1 MTPMKEWTLMFYF
14 ASDNPLAP
22 GVVSQLKAIKDA
34 GFHPEVNVIT
44 QFDPHT
50 VGTPTHVFD
59 VNIIEKLKRP
69 GDADIGF
76 GDSITPFVRNLL
88 QDKLWRNQKT
98 RNNDLVREEYQRLL
112 KEYYDVDYDPP
123 LPPRASGRGEFETRR
138 RRQEPNP
145 KESLKEFLEFCR
157 VRYPARHYMLFI
169 LGHGVVVGNDI
180 FLFDEHADVQS
191 LTLKELGEVLND
203 FKEEIEAQKAKLELI
218 SFHSCSVSALE
229 VVYELKGAANYML
242 ASQGPA
248 FVGSWPYRQILI
260 RIFKSL
266 RRQARTTSNAEAARA
281 ESIRELIIG
290 IFYSCLYNSTDFLL
304 AGYSFDLCLCN
315 LNCLEG
321 VTEPIKKLAKAM
333 VDALYD
339 PKLEAQADKKL
350 LCDPQKGA
358 DLVAR
363 DLIQLAHLQAQ
374 SFWQESYTDLFDFC
388 FCFSRLYK
396 LYDKQYSGQGWE
408 REKVVQQGEGEGHGQ
423 KGTEWEEVK
432 TELLGKSKAIYKA
445 CCAVMAVLE
454 KEVLKEE
461 EATALAAERDE
472 PLPPRESPDK
482 RGREDEEKLIVRAA
496 FAGPAYQYS
505 HGLSVYF
512 PWAQP
517 PSDNPIVEEYPN
529 YNFSKATCWSIF
541 LDKYFKGTLR
551 CTRKAE
557 DQDEE
562 RYPVCGKKPRSR
574 SAAAQTCGEETKTE
588 TKQGE
593 EQDKECKPVRWT
605 TSGSRSEGAD
615 EAAQA
620 GGGGTA
626 TETKEDES

>member
-1 MTPMKEWTLMFYF
+1 MKEWTLMFYF

-98 RNNDLVREEYQRLL
+98 RNNDPVREEYQRLL

-123 LPPRASGRGEFETRR
+123 LPPRAGGQGEFETRR

-157 VRYPARHYMLFI
+157 VRYPAQHYMLFI

-203 FKEEIEAQKAKLELI
+203 FKEETNAQKAKLELI

-229 VVYELKGAANYML
+229 VVYELKGTANYML

-266 RRQARTTSNAEAARA
+266 RRNARATRDADAARA
-281 ESIRELIIG
+281 ESIRKLIIG

-304 AGYSFDLCLCN
+304 AGYSFDLCLCD
-315 LNCLEG
+315 LNRLSD
-321 VTEPIKKLAKAM
+321 VTEPIKKLAGALG
-333 VDALYD
+333 DALPYP
-339 PKLEAQADKKL
+339 PKPESLAVAGQYKPAR
-350 LCDPQKGA
+350 LCRFGDNA

-388 FCFSRLYK
+388 FCFGRLYK
-396 LYDKQYSGQGWE
+396 QYDERYGGTNWE
-408 REKVVQQGEGEGHGQ
+408 K
-423 KGTEWEEVK
+423 VK
-432 TELLGKSKAIYKA
+432 TELLGKSEAIYKA

-454 KEVLKEE
+454 KAVLKKD
-461 EATALAAERDE
+461 EAAAYAEERDE
-472 PLPPRESPDK
+472 PLALREYSNKGGGEDDK
-482 RGREDEEKLIVRAA
+482 KLIVRAA

-517 PSDNPIVEEYPN
+517 PSDNPVVEEYPK
-529 YNFSKATCWSIF
+529 YNFAKETCWSVF
-541 LDKYFKGTLR
+541 LDKYFKATLR

-557 DQDEE
+557 DQDDVH
-562 RYPVCGKKPRSR
+562 YPVCEKKSR
-574 SAAAQTCGEETKTE
+574 SGAVTAQTGGEETATE

-593 EQDKECKPVRWT
+593 ERNKECKPIRWRN
-605 TSGSRSEGAD
+605 SGSGPEGAD

-620 GGGGTA
+620 GGEETA
-626 TETKEDES
+626 TDEGG

>member
-98 RNNDLVREEYQRLL
+98 RNNDLVRDEYQRLL
-112 KEYYDVDYDPP
+112 REYYDVDYDPP
-123 LPPRASGRGEFETRR
+123 LPPRAGVQGEFENRR
-138 RRQEPNP
+138 RRQEPSP

-191 LTLKELGEVLND
+191 LTLKELGEVLSD
-203 FKEEIEAQKAKLELI
+203 FKEEIDAQKAKLELI

-229 VVYELKGAANYML
+229 VVYELEGTANYML

-266 RRQARTTSNAEAARA
+266 RRQVRATRDADAART

-315 LNCLEG
+315 LNHVSG
-321 VTEPIKKLAKAM
+321 VTEPIRKLARTLE
-333 VDALYD
+333 DALPYA
-339 PKLEAQADKKL
+339 PKPVPSAVAGQSGPSRI
-350 LCDPQKGA
+350 CHFGSNA

-363 DLIQLAHLQAQ
+363 ELIQLAHLQAQ

-396 LYDKQYSGQGWE
+396 QYDERYSGPDWE
-408 REKVVQQGEGEGHGQ
+408 K
-423 KGTEWEEVK
+423 VK
-432 TELLGKSKAIYKA
+432 TELLGKSKAIHEA

-454 KEVLKEE
+454 KAVLKKD
-461 EATALAAERDE
+461 EAAAYAAERDE
-472 PLPPRESPDK
+472 PLILGEYPDK
-482 RGREDEEKLIVRAA
+482 GGGEDDKKLIVRAA
-496 FAGPAYQYS
+496 FAGPAFQYS

-512 PWAQP
+512 PWSQP
-517 PSDNPIVEEYPN
+517 PSDNPIVDEYPQ
-529 YNFSKATCWSIF
+529 YNFAKKTCWSVF
-541 LDKYFKGTLR
+541 LDKYFKATLR

-557 DQDEE
+557 DQDEVH
-562 RYPVCGKKPRSR
+562 YPVCKKKPRSGA
-574 SAAAQTCGEETKTE
+574 AAAQTGGEETTTE
-588 TKQGE
+588 TKQDE
-593 EQDKECKPVRWT
+593 EQNRECKPVHWKN
-605 TSGSRSEGAD
+605 SGSRSEGTY
-615 EAAQA
+615 EAAQD
-620 GGGGTA
+620 GGEETA
-626 TETKEDES
+626 TETKEDKS

>member
-98 RNNDLVREEYQRLL
+98 RNNDPVREEYRRLL

-123 LPPRASGRGEFETRR
+123 LPPRASREGEFETRR

-191 LTLKELGEVLND
+191 LTLKELGEVLKD
-203 FKEEIEAQKAKLELI
+203 FKEEINAQRAELELI

-229 VVYELKGAANYML
+229 VAYELEGTANYML

-260 RIFKSL
+260 RIFKSQ
-266 RRQARTTSNAEAARA
+266 RRHARATRDAKAARA
-281 ESIRELIIG
+281 ESIRDLIIG

-315 LNCLEG
+315 LNNISG
-321 VTEPIKKLAKAM
+321 VTGPIKQLAE
-333 VDALYD
+333 ALGVALPYA
-339 PKLEAQADKKL
+339 PKRETPAVAEQGKPPR
-350 LCDPQKGA
+350 LCHFDNSV

-388 FCFSRLYK
+388 FCFSRLYRQ
-396 LYDKQYSGQGWE
+396 YDERYSGE
-408 REKVVQQGEGEGHGQ
+408 
-423 KGTEWEEVK
+423 EWKDTVK
-432 TELLGKSKAIYKA
+432 TKLLGKSKAIHDA
-445 CCAVMAVLE
+445 CCAVMAVL
-454 KEVLKEE
+454 KKAVLKKEE
-461 EATALAAERDE
+461 VAAYAAERDE
-472 PLPPRESPDK
+472 PLAPGEYRDK
-482 RGREDEEKLIVRAA
+482 RGDGKDDKKLIVRAA
-496 FAGPAYQYS
+496 FAGPAFQYS

-517 PSDNPIVEEYPN
+517 SSDNPIVEEYPR
-529 YNFSKATCWSIF
+529 YNFARATCWSVF
-541 LDKYFKGTLR
+541 LDKYFKATLR

-557 DQDEE
+557 DQDEVH
-562 RYPVCGKKPRSR
+562 YPVCDKESGSG
-574 SAAAQTCGEETKTE
+574 AATAQAGGGESKTE
-588 TKQGE
+588 TKQGG
-593 EQDKECKPVRWT
+593 EQNKECTPVRWKN
-605 TSGSRSEGAD
+605 SGSRLDGAD

-620 GGGGTA
+620 GGEETA